1 MFLDDR
7 VLVEL
12 EEKQREIGSSLSQ
25 RDPENN
31 SDKIIQLTRTAYS
44 VPSSSSRS
52 SPT

>member
-12 EEKQREIGSSLSQ
+12 EEKQSEIGSSLSH

-31 SDKIIQLTRTAYS
+31 KGT
-44 VPSSSSRS
+44 
-52 SPT
+52 